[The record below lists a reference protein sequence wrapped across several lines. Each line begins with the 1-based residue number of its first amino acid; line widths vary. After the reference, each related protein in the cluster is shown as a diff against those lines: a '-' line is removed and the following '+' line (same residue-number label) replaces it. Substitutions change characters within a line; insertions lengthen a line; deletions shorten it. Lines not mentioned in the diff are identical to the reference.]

1 MRSAMVRPTPHR
13 VRADEVRAR
22 ARQLRRERHRHED
35 VLHVLRWL
43 RARLR
48 DHPHAVT
55 EDGIKAWIAD
65 GERDALIEIRKLRHQ
80 TLMLL
85 GDGAA
90 LSDCDDEQR
99 AVLEQ

>member
-1 MRSAMVRPTPHR
+1 MVRPRPGRGRPADVR
-13 VRADEVRAR
+13 VR
-22 ARQLRRERHRHED
+22 ARQLRRTRRRHED
-35 VLHVLRWL
+35 ALRVLRWL

>member
-48 DHPHAVT
+48 DHPRSVT
-55 EDGIKAWIAD
+55 DVGLAAWID
-65 GERDALIEIRKLRHQ
+65 EGERDSLIEIRKLRHQ
-80 TLMLL
+80 AIMLL
-85 GDGAA
+85 GDHAN
-90 LSDCDDEQR
+90 LSECDEDQR
-99 AVLEQ
+99 AILET